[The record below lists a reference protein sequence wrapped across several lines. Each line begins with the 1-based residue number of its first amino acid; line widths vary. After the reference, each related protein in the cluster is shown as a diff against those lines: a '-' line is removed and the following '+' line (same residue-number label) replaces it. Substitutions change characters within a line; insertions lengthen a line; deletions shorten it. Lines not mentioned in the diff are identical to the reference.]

1 MGKYTAG
8 DAKEAIRGLLTL
20 DSAEAYSEAR
30 NILKERFGNPFLVAK
45 AYGRKVNEWPTI
57 PPNDGI
63 SLRKFCNFI
72 VHCQAAMK
80 EIKYLKVFNDPDE
93 KQKMVRKLPR
103 NVADRWCREI
113 HCWLNNE
120 KRGIRLSAILNILR
134 VPKDGGQNRMQSSD
148 NVKN

>member
-1 MGKYTAG
+1 M
-8 DAKEAIRGLLTL
+8 EAISGLLTL

-30 NILKERFGNPFLVAK
+30 NILKDRFGNPSLMAE
-45 AYGRKVNEWPTI
+45 AYRKKVNEWPTI

-63 SLRKFCNFI
+63 RKFCAFI

-93 KQKMVRKLPR
+93 NQKMVRKLPR

-113 HCWLNNE
+113 MQN
-120 KRGIRLSAILNILR
+120 KRNQVIRRCQHSAN
-134 VPKDGGQNRMQSSD
+134 S
-148 NVKN
+148 